1 MKTSAS
7 YASFGERL
15 VQLRTQVGI
24 SSQKEMAIAMGVQ
37 QQTISR
43 WEKGSSRPR
52 EIELTKLAAV
62 LSTDV
67 QELKILSGYIA
78 PSPVVLSF
86 DQPFP
91 IDSLTADS
99 FERFSDFFISLLHPT
114 AKVHRFGGTGSK
126 QDGLDIEAILED
138 GSIRTYQ
145 CKRHKQFGPANVK
158 AAIAAH
164 TRRADKKVLLL
175 TRIASPQARTIIS
188 AHKEWELWDKED
200 ISKRIRQ
207 LPRAEQIRLVDIF
220 FPGQRLALLGDT
232 EAGPWMSIEDFFSA
246 FLNKQRA
253 FNHLWE
259 LVGREEEMLSLSKF
273 IHEKAIRVV
282 LLTGSGGLGK
292 SRLLYQAITD
302 YQSTKP
308 AVLIK
313 ALSPTEELSTK
324 HLESLGYGEKLLVID
339 DAHDREDLP
348 LLFDYVANPKNCA
361 KAILSLRSYG
371 LQKVKLQAARLS
383 LLDPRVAQ
391 VELKALKKEDSTKLA
406 LQVLKEYGG
415 PESIAKEI
423 SRYTLDCPLATVIAA
438 QIVAKGGI
446 HLDLL
451 NNEETFRTTLL
462 AKFEEVITGEIA
474 DEKDSGTLRT
484 ILKLLAL
491 LQPFDPDDPELLA
504 LIERIEGISVSESNR
519 LIKALVSGG
528 VVFKRGFRYRLAPD
542 LLADYIIEQNCV
554 TPNGKSSG
562 YAEKVFSECS
572 PSMIEN
578 ILLNLGR
585 LDWRLS
591 SGNTASSQ
599 LLDGLWKK
607 LHPDGDLGHI
617 HLQAIKSVSYYQPE
631 RALDFAEKSI
641 ADGKFFKELPE
652 LIKYAAYNSTHLA
665 RGCEC
670 LWELGRSDPREIHQH
685 PHHAIRILKELC
697 TVEPNKPLEFVEQVV
712 DFGLSLLDLAETWT
726 GIYTPYDFL
735 KGTLETEGHITDSN
749 GLEISFSPYLV
760 RKNAI
765 TPIRTKIISFA
776 VDRLASSQIEVA
788 LASAKIL
795 NNSLRYPMGLFGTS
809 VSDSDYESWTDEF
822 ISTLELI
829 KNKCATKSIDPFA
842 WLELLRSISW
852 HAIYAEGGTEK
863 IANEIFDIAPTTI
876 EFRLIRAIFDSYGSV
891 NRAKEF
897 EEKQQNWNRS
907 IKDLARDIKSNYPSE
922 DDTLQFL
929 SAIVDKARA
938 LKLKEPASIEP
949 ILNALLIDNSAIARV
964 LLESAITNPSYILS
978 RYLSVALSH
987 IYHNDLKEGRDFLD
1001 RLFKSENLES
1011 RLSAAALVG
1020 WMIKDPLENDFEIN
1034 FVRKIIASSN
1044 NLEVS
1049 AASRTLRSIA
1059 SVDPLI
1065 AIELIC
1071 HSNLSDS
1078 DVSNEILAAFDDS
1091 NGIPTKLL
1099 SVEATNMLLEKL
1111 LLLPS
1116 IEGYWIQNFLADLSI
1131 HYPLETI
1138 NFLKDRINHAVVTDE
1153 ATYRPCN
1160 YGPYI
1165 HKPLRFKET
1174 AEYSS
1179 LLRDF
1184 WSWLKQ
1190 EKTDDFNFTYYAYR
1204 LFSAIFYPIDS
1215 TVISF
1220 LREKFR
1226 GDSLDVLVIAKVLR
1240 EVSSSFVLDNSEF
1253 IIEYLA
1259 AVRSHGAEHLDFA
1272 INSLYSAAVSGMREG
1287 MPGQPF
1293 PKDVS
1298 NLSKANVILS
1308 SLSRFSPAY
1317 KLYTYIKQDAERN
1330 IEQSNREREMFER

>member
-1 MKTSAS
+1 MKISAP
-7 YASFGERL
+7 YASFGEIL
-15 VQLRTQVGI
+15 VQLRTKVGI

-52 EIELTKLAAV
+52 QVELIKLAGL
-62 LSTDV
+62 LSADV
-67 QELKILSGYIA
+67 QELKILSGYVV
-78 PSPVVLSF
+78 PSPVVVSF

-91 IDSLTADS
+91 IDSLTADN
-99 FERFSDFFISLLHPT
+99 FERFSDFFISQLHPT

-138 GSIRTYQ
+138 GSICTYQ
-145 CKRHKQFGPANVK
+145 CKRHKEFGPAKVK
-158 AAIAAH
+158 AAITAH
-164 TRRADKKVLLL
+164 TRKADKKILLL

-188 AHKEWELWDKED
+188 AHKEWELWDKEEV
-200 ISKRIRQ
+200 SKRIRQ
-207 LPRAEQIRLVDIF
+207 LPRVEQTRLVDIF

-232 EAGPWMSIEDFFSA
+232 EAGPWMSVEDFFSA

-259 LVGREEEMLSLSKF
+259 LVGREEEILSLSKF
-273 IHEKAIRVV
+273 IQEKAIRVV

-302 YQSTKP
+302 YQNTKQ

-324 HLESLGYGEKLLVID
+324 HLENLGHGEKLLVID

-446 HLDLL
+446 HIDLL
-451 NNEETFRTTLL
+451 NKEEIFRTTLL

-491 LQPFDPDDPELLA
+491 LQPFDPDDPELLG
-504 LIERIEGISVSESNR
+504 LIDRVEGISVSESNR
-519 LIKALVSGG
+519 LIKVLVSGG

-554 TPNGKSSG
+554 TTNGKSSG
-562 YAEKVFSECS
+562 YAEKVFSECP
-572 PSMIEN
+572 PSMIED

-607 LHPDGDLGHI
+607 LMPDGDFGHV
-617 HLQAIKSVSYYQPE
+617 HLQAITSVSYYQPE
-631 RALDFAEKSI
+631 RTLAFAEKSI
-641 ADGKFFKELPE
+641 AEGKFFKELPE
-652 LIKYAAYNSTHLA
+652 LIKYAAYNSTHLT

-670 LWELGRSDPREIHQH
+670 LWELGKSDPREIHQH
-685 PHHAIRILKELC
+685 PQHAIRILKELC

-712 DFGLSLLDLAETWT
+712 EFGLSLLDLPDSWT
-726 GIYTPYDFL
+726 GPYTPYDFL
-735 KGTLETEGHITDSN
+735 KGALETEGHTTDSN
-749 GLEISFSPYLV
+749 GLEISFSPYFV
-760 RKNAI
+760 KKNAI
-765 TPIRTKIISFA
+765 APIRTKIINFA
-776 VDRLASSQIEVA
+776 IDRLTSPRLEIA
-788 LASAKIL
+788 LASAKVL
-795 NNSLRYPMGLFGTS
+795 TDSLRYPMGLFGAS
-809 VSDSDYESWTDEF
+809 ISDSDRDSWTGEF

-829 KNKCATKSIDPFA
+829 KNKCATKFIDPFV

-852 HAIYAEGGTEK
+852 HAVYAEGGTKK
-863 IANEIFDIAPTTI
+863 IANEIFDIAPKTT
-876 EFRLIRAIFDSYGSV
+876 EFKVIRVTFDSYGFI

-897 EEKQQNWNRS
+897 EEQQQDWNRS
-907 IKDLARDIKSNYPSE
+907 IKDLAMDIKSNYPSE

-929 SAIVDKARA
+929 SAILDKARA

-949 ILNALLIDNSAIARV
+949 ILNALLFDNPAIARV
-964 LLESAITNPSYILS
+964 LLESVIIDPSYILS
-978 RYLSVALSH
+978 RYSAVALSH
-987 IYHNDLKEGRDFLD
+987 IYHNDLKEGRAFLD
-1001 RLFKSENLES
+1001 RIFKSENLGS

-1020 WMIKDPLENDFEIN
+1020 WMIKDPLKNDFEID
-1034 FVRKIIASSN
+1034 FVKKIIASSN
-1044 NLEVS
+1044 KLEVS

-1065 AIELIC
+1065 AIEIIC
-1071 HSNLSDS
+1071 HSNLADS
-1078 DVSNEILAAFDDS
+1078 DIANEILTAFDES

-1099 SVEATNMLLEKL
+1099 SVEAANILLEKL
-1111 LLLPS
+1111 LMLPS
-1116 IEGYWIQNFLADLSI
+1116 IEGYWIQNFLADLSVQ
-1131 HYPLETI
+1131 YPLETI
-1138 NFLKDRINHAVVTDE
+1138 IFLKDRIGHAVLTHDVS
-1153 ATYRPCN
+1153 YRPCN
-1160 YGPYI
+1160 YGPFI
-1165 HKPLRFKET
+1165 HKPLRFKE
-1174 AEYSS
+1174 ASEYPS
-1179 LLRDF
+1179 LLRDY

-1190 EKTDDFNFTYYAYR
+1190 DKTDDFNFEYYAHR
-1204 LFSAIFYPIDS
+1204 LFSAIFFPVDS

-1220 LREKFR
+1220 LREKFH
-1226 GDSLDVLVIAKVLR
+1226 GDSLDVLLIAKVLR
-1240 EVSSSFVLDNSEF
+1240 EVSSSFVLDSSEF
-1253 IIEYLA
+1253 IIEYLV
-1259 AVRSHGAEHLDFA
+1259 AVKSHGAEHLDFA
-1272 INSLYSAAVSGMREG
+1272 IKTLYGSAVSGMREG

-1293 PKDVS
+1293 PKDVN
-1298 NLSKANVILS
+1298 NLSKANSILS

>member
-1 MKTSAS
+1 MKTPAP

-67 QELKILSGYIA
+67 QELKILSGHIM
-78 PSPVVLSF
+78 PSPVVVSF

-99 FERFSDFFISLLHPT
+99 FERFSDFFIDLLHPT

-423 SRYTLDCPLATVIAA
+423 SRYTVDCPLATVIAA

-491 LQPFDPDDPELLA
+491 LQPFDPDDPELLT

-607 LHPDGDLGHI
+607 LLPDGDLGHI
-617 HLQAIKSVSYYQPE
+617 HIQAIKSVSYYQPE

-641 ADGKFFKELPE
+641 ADGKFLKELPE
-652 LIKYAAYNSTHLA
+652 LIKYAAYNSTHLV

-697 TVEPNKPLEFVEQVV
+697 TVEPNKPLGFVAQVV
-712 DFGLSLLDLAETWT
+712 EFGLSLLDLAETWA

-735 KGTLETEGHITDSN
+735 EGALETEGHITDSN
-749 GLEISFSPYLV
+749 GPEISFSPYLV
-760 RKNAI
+760 RKSAI

-776 VDRLASSQIEVA
+776 VDRLASAQAEVA
-788 LASAKIL
+788 LASAKVL

-809 VSDSDYESWTDEF
+809 VSDSDHDSWTGEF
-822 ISTLELI
+822 ISTFELI
-829 KNKCATKSIDPFA
+829 KNKCATKSIDPFV

-852 HAIYAEGGTEK
+852 HAEYADGETKK
-863 IANEIFDIAPTTI
+863 IANEIFDIAPTTV
-876 EFRLIRAIFDSYGSV
+876 EFKVIRVTFDSYGFI

-897 EEKQQNWNRS
+897 EEQQEDWNRS
-907 IKDLARDIKSNYPSE
+907 VKYLAMDIKSSYPTE
-922 DDTLQFL
+922 DGALQFL
-929 SAIVDKARA
+929 SAILAKART

-949 ILNALLIDNSAIARV
+949 ILNALLFDNPAIAGI
-964 LLESAITNPSYILS
+964 LLEHAIIDPSYILS
-978 RYLSVALSH
+978 RYSAVALSH
-987 IYHNDLKEGRDFLD
+987 IYNNDLNEGRVFLE
-1001 RLFKSENLES
+1001 RIFKSENSDL
-1011 RLSAAALVG
+1011 RLSAAASVG
-1020 WMIKDPLENDFEIN
+1020 WMIKDPLKNEFEID
-1034 FVRKIIASSN
+1034 FIRKIIASSN
-1044 NLEVS
+1044 KLEVS

-1078 DVSNEILAAFDDS
+1078 DITNEILAAFDDS
-1091 NGIPTKLL
+1091 NGISTKLL
-1099 SVEATNMLLEKL
+1099 NVEATNILLEKL

-1116 IEGYWIQNFLADLSI
+1116 IEGYWIQNFLADLSV
-1131 HYPLETI
+1131 HYPIETI
-1138 NFLKDRINHAVVTDE
+1138 NFLKGRINHAVVTDE

-1174 AEYSS
+1174 AEYPS
-1179 LLRDF
+1179 LLRNF

-1204 LFSAIFYPIDS
+1204 LFSAIFFPIDS

-1226 GDSLDVLVIAKVLR
+1226 GDSLDMLVIAKVLR
-1240 EVSSSFVLDNSEF
+1240 EVASSFVLDNSEF

-1272 INSLYSAAVSGMREG
+1272 INSLYGAAVSGMREG
-1287 MPGQPF
+1287 IPGQPF

-1298 NLSKANVILS
+1298 NLSKANSILS

-1317 KLYTYIKQDAERN
+1317 KLYTYIKQDAEMN

>member
-1 MKTSAS
+1 MKMSVP

-15 VQLRTQVGI
+15 VQLRMQVSI

-43 WEKGSSRPR
+43 WEKGNSRPR
-52 EIELTKLAAV
+52 EIELTKLAGV

-78 PSPVVLSF
+78 PSPVVVSF

-91 IDSLTADS
+91 IDSLTAES
-99 FERFSDFFISLLHPT
+99 FERFSDFFISLLHPG

-138 GSIRTYQ
+138 GSNRTYQ
-145 CKRHKQFGPANVK
+145 CKRHKEFGPAKVK

-164 TRRADKKVLLL
+164 TRKADKKVLLL
-175 TRIASPQARTIIS
+175 TRIASPQARTIIA

-200 ISKRIRQ
+200 VSKRIRQ
-207 LPRAEQIRLVDIF
+207 LPRVEQTRLVDIF

-232 EAGPWMSIEDFFSA
+232 EAGPWMSVEDFFSA

-273 IHEKAIRVV
+273 IQEKAIRVV

-302 YQSTKP
+302 YQNTKP

-324 HLESLGYGEKLLVID
+324 HLENLGYGEKLLVID

-446 HLDLL
+446 HIDLL
-451 NNEETFRTTLL
+451 NKEEIFRTTLL

-491 LQPFDPDDPELLA
+491 LQPFDPDDPELLG
-504 LIERIEGISVSESNR
+504 LIDRVEGISVSESNR
-519 LIKALVSGG
+519 LIKVLVSGG

-554 TPNGKSSG
+554 TKNGKSSG
-562 YAEKVFSECS
+562 YAEKVFSECP
-572 PSMIEN
+572 PSMIED

-607 LHPDGDLGHI
+607 LMPDGDFGHV
-617 HLQAIKSVSYYQPE
+617 HLQAITSVSYYQPE
-631 RALDFAEKSI
+631 RTLAFAEKSI
-641 ADGKFFKELPE
+641 AEGKFFKELPE
-652 LIKYAAYNSTHLA
+652 LIKYAAYNSTHLT

-670 LWELGRSDPREIHQH
+670 LWELGKSDPREIHQH
-685 PHHAIRILKELC
+685 PQHAIRILKELC

-712 DFGLSLLDLAETWT
+712 EFGLSLLDLPDSWA
-726 GIYTPYDFL
+726 GPYTPYDFL
-735 KGTLETEGHITDSN
+735 KGALETEGHTTDSN
-749 GLEISFSPYLV
+749 GLEISFSPYFV
-760 RKNAI
+760 KKNAI
-765 TPIRTKIISFA
+765 APIRTKIINFA
-776 VDRLASSQIEVA
+776 IGRLASPRLEIA
-788 LASAKIL
+788 LASAKVL
-795 NNSLRYPMGLFGTS
+795 ADSLRYPMGLFGAS
-809 VSDSDYESWTDEF
+809 VSDSDRDSWTGEF
-822 ISTLELI
+822 ISTLERI
-829 KNKCATKSIDPFA
+829 KNTCATKFLDPFV

-852 HAIYAEGGTEK
+852 HAVYAEGRTKK
-863 IANEIFDIAPTTI
+863 IANEIFDIAPTTD
-876 EFRLIRAIFDSYGSV
+876 EFKVIRVTFDSYGFI

-897 EEKQQNWNRS
+897 EKQQQDWNRS
-907 IKDLARDIKSNYPSE
+907 IKDLAMDIKSNYPSE

-929 SAIVDKARA
+929 SAILDKAKA

-949 ILNALLIDNSAIARV
+949 ILNALLFANPAIAGV
-964 LLESAITNPSYILS
+964 LLESAIIDPSYILS
-978 RYLSVALSH
+978 RYSAVALSH
-987 IYHNDLKEGRDFLD
+987 FYQNDLKEGRAFLD
-1001 RLFKSENLES
+1001 RIFKSENLES
-1011 RLSAAALVG
+1011 RLSAAASVG
-1020 WMIKDPLENDFEIN
+1020 WMIKDPLKNDFEID

-1044 NLEVS
+1044 KLEVS

-1059 SVDPLI
+1059 SVGPLI
-1065 AIELIC
+1065 AIEIIC
-1071 HSNLSDS
+1071 HSNLADS
-1078 DVSNEILAAFDDS
+1078 DLADEILAAFDES
-1091 NGIPTKLL
+1091 SGIPTKLL
-1099 SVEATNMLLEKL
+1099 SVEATNILLEKL

-1116 IEGYWIQNFLADLSI
+1116 IEGYWIQNFLADLSVQC
-1131 HYPLETI
+1131 PFETI
-1138 NFLKDRINHAVVTDE
+1138 NFLKDRIDHAVITHEVS
-1153 ATYRPCN
+1153 YRACN
-1160 YGPYI
+1160 YGPFI

-1174 AEYSS
+1174 SEYPS
-1179 LLRDF
+1179 LLRYY

-1190 EKTDDFNFTYYAYR
+1190 NNTDDFNFEYYAHR
-1204 LFSAIFYPIDS
+1204 LFSAIFFPIDP

-1220 LREKFR
+1220 LREKFH
-1226 GDSLDVLVIAKVLR
+1226 GDSLDVLLIAKVLR
-1240 EVSSSFVLDNSEF
+1240 QVFSSFVLDNSEF

-1259 AVRSHGAEHLDFA
+1259 AIKSHGAEHLDFA
-1272 INSLYSAAVSGMREG
+1272 IKSLYGSAVSGMREG

-1298 NLSKANVILS
+1298 NLSKANSILS
-1308 SLSRFSPAY
+1308 SLPRFSPAH
-1317 KLYTYIKQDAERN
+1317 KLYTYIKQDAEMN
-1330 IEQSNREREMFER
+1330 IEQSNKEREMFER